1 MDRRCAGHGQDSKAV
16 NDTETRS
23 PHHVDQHVGA
33 LIRMRRRTLGISQ
46 TELAE
51 ALGVTFQQVQ
61 KYERGANR
69 VSASKLYEIAQK
81 LDTPLTAFFEG
92 LDTPPE
98 GDRPGQDEVVRFLGQ
113 PGSQALITAFATLR
127 PQLRTRLVA
136 LAQALATVED

>member
-1 MDRRCAGHGQDSKAV
+1 M

-23 PHHVDQHVGA
+23 PHRVDQHVGA
-33 LIRMRRRTLGISQ
+33 LIRVRRRQLGISQ
-46 TELAE
+46 TDLAH

-81 LDTPLTAFFEG
+81 LDTPLAAFFEG
-92 LDTPPE
+92 LEASAE
-98 GDRPGQDEVVRFLGQ
+98 GALPGQDEVLRFLGQ
-113 PGSQALITAFATLR
+113 PGSQTLITAFASLR

-136 LAQALATVED
+136 LAEALAAAED